1 MIVKAM
7 MKKKQNKKAFTLVEL
22 IVVIA
27 IIGVLMAI
35 LIPSMMGFVTQA
47 ETATANANARTVY
60 SAAAAQGALMKTQ
73 GTAVTGEQTSAGA
86 GEATFITAM
95 KALLGDNF
103 TEGGATWSV
112 SMTDNKPTKATW
124 VQGTK
129 NGAYPV
135 AAPTPTPAP

>member
-7 MKKKQNKKAFTLVEL
+7 MKKKNNKKAFTLVEL

-73 GTAVTGEQTSAGA
+73 GTAVTGAQTSADA
-86 GEATFITAM
+86 SAFVTAM
-95 KALLGDNF
+95 KDLLGADF
-103 TEGGATWSV
+103 TADGATWSV
-112 SMTDNKPTKATW
+112 TMANNIPTAATW
-124 VQGTK
+124 VHGTM

-135 AAPTPTPAP
+135 VKP